1 MVVGANLVEVIM
13 PRMDPEMREGRIVE
27 WLKNEGDF
35 VKEGE
40 VIARV
45 EAEKVVFDLE
55 APKSGVIKKL
65 LANVGD
71 VVSVGKAV
79 AIIE

>member
-1 MVVGANLVEVIM
+1 MVEVIM
-13 PRMDPEMREGRIVE
+13 PRIDPEMREGRIVE
-27 WLKNEGDF
+27 WLKNEGDH

-40 VIARV
+40 AIARV

-71 VVSVGKAV
+71 VVPVGKAV

>member
-1 MVVGANLVEVIM
+1 M
-13 PRMDPEMREGRIVE
+13 PRMDPEMKEGRVVE
-27 WLKNEGDF
+27 WLKKEGDV

-45 EAEKVVFDLE
+45 EAVKVVFDLE
-55 APKSGVIKKL
+55 APKSGVIKKI

-71 VVSVGKAV
+71 VVPVGKPV

>member
-1 MVVGANLVEVIM
+1 MGVKLVEVLM

-27 WLKNEGDF
+27 WLKNEGDL

-45 EAEKVVFDLE
+45 EAEKVVFELE
-55 APKSGVIKKL
+55 APKSGIIKKL

-71 VVSVGKAV
+71 VVPVGKAV

>member
-1 MVVGANLVEVIM
+1 VEVIM

-27 WLKNEGDF
+27 WLKKEGDT

-55 APKSGVIKKL
+55 APKSGVIKKI

-71 VVSVGKAV
+71 VVPVGKAV

>member
-1 MVVGANLVEVIM
+1 M
-13 PRMDPEMREGRIVE
+13 PRMDPEMKEGRVVE
-27 WLKNEGDF
+27 WLKKEGDV

-55 APKSGVIKKL
+55 APKSGVIKKI

-71 VVSVGKAV
+71 VVPVGKPV

>member
-1 MVVGANLVEVIM
+1 M
-13 PRMDPEMREGRIVE
+13 PRMDPEMKEGRIVE
-27 WLKNEGDF
+27 WLKKEGDT

-40 VIARV
+40 VIASV

-55 APKSGVIKKL
+55 APKSGVIKKI

-71 VVSVGKAV
+71 VVPVGKAV

>member
-1 MVVGANLVEVIM
+1 MVEVIM

-27 WLKNEGDF
+27 WLKNEGDE
-35 VKEGE
+35 VKEGD

-55 APKSGVIKKL
+55 APKSGIIKKI

-71 VVSVGKAV
+71 VVPVGKAV

>member
-1 MVVGANLVEVIM
+1 MGVNLVEVIM

-27 WLKNEGDF
+27 WLKGEGDP
-35 VKEGE
+35 VSEGE
-40 VIARV
+40 IIARV
-45 EAEKVVFDLE
+45 EAEKVVFELE

-71 VVSVGKAV
+71 VVPVGKAV

>member
-1 MVVGANLVEVIM
+1 M

-27 WLKNEGDF
+27 WLKAEGDP

-40 VIARV
+40 PIARV
-45 EAEKVVFDLE
+45 EAEKVVFELE
-55 APKSGVIKKL
+55 SPKSGTLKKI

-71 VVSVGKAV
+71 VVPVGKPV

>member
-1 MVVGANLVEVIM
+1 MARLIELKM
-13 PRMDPEMREGRIVE
+13 PRLDPLMEEGVVVE
-27 WLKNEGDF
+27 WLKKEGDV

-55 APKSGVIKKL
+55 APKSGVIKKI

-71 VVSVGKAV
+71 VVPVGKPV

>member
-1 MVVGANLVEVIM
+1 M

-27 WLKNEGDF
+27 WLKKEGDT
-35 VKEGE
+35 VKAGE

-55 APKSGVIKKL
+55 APKSGVIKKI

-71 VVSVGKAV
+71 VVPVGKAV

>member
-1 MVVGANLVEVIM
+1 MVEVIM

-27 WLKNEGDF
+27 WLKNEGDE
-35 VKEGE
+35 VKEGD

-55 APKSGVIKKL
+55 APKSGIIKKI

-71 VVSVGKAV
+71 VIPVGKAV

>member
-1 MVVGANLVEVIM
+1 
-13 PRMDPEMREGRIVE
+13 MDPEMREGRIVE
-27 WLKNEGDF
+27 WLKKEGDT
-35 VKEGE
+35 VKAGE

-55 APKSGVIKKL
+55 APKSGVIKKI

-71 VVSVGKAV
+71 VVPVGKAV

>member
-1 MVVGANLVEVIM
+1 
-13 PRMDPEMREGRIVE
+13 MDPEMKEGRVVE
-27 WLKNEGDF
+27 WLKKEGDV

-55 APKSGVIKKL
+55 APKSGVIKKI

-71 VVSVGKAV
+71 VVPVGKPV

>member
-1 MVVGANLVEVIM
+1 M

-27 WLKNEGDF
+27 WLKNEGDE
-35 VKEGE
+35 VKEGD

-55 APKSGVIKKL
+55 APKSGIIKKI

-71 VVSVGKAV
+71 VVPVGKAV